1 MKDYQPFVELLISC
15 FTSSTNW
22 KGREQLLKLI
32 TEDMRTYPNNKK
44 ELREQLMNILDNYKK
59 EEI

>member
-1 MKDYQPFVELLISC
+1 MRNQHFIELLLSC
-15 FTSSTNW
+15 FTGSKNW
-22 KGREQLLKLI
+22 KGREQLLKFI
-32 TEDMRTYPNNKK
+32 TEDMRTYPNYKK